1 MLHSA
6 RKFRIGAMVVAS
18 LGTLAFALTIRVSAW
33 AQSTSPQAPARSET
47 QSCWHP
53 GLRRNIGIAE
63 LSCDALAPDQS
74 NRPESKDA
82 GDARAHPKNRGSH

>member
-1 MLHSA
+1 MSHST
-6 RKFRIGAMVVAS
+6 RQIRIGIITIAA
-18 LGTLAFALTIRVSAW
+18 LGTVTLTPGVLAW
-33 AQSTSPQAPARSET
+33 AQSAPTQAPARSET

-63 LSCDALAPDQS
+63 LSCDALASDQS

-82 GDARAHPKNRGSH
+82 GDARTQPKSRGSH

>member
-1 MLHSA
+1 MLHSI
-6 RKFRIGAMVVAS
+6 RKFWIGVMAIVS
-18 LGTLAFALTIRVSAW
+18 LGMVAVALTISVSAW
-33 AQSTSPQAPARSET
+33 AQSAPTQVPARSET

-63 LSCDALAPDQS
+63 LSCDALASDQS

-82 GDARAHPKNRGSH
+82 GDARAQPKSRGNH